1 MRRLLTLSLVL
12 SALCAL
18 PLAAQAGSSFFDI
31 FTEVSVAS
39 PPYPGSSLE
48 MAVGASSSSGIIT
61 IVGRD
66 FMHLD
71 RCDSG
76 TGSPLPMEASC
87 SSSSGPGGSWAADS
101 FFDVFYDAAIGGPA
115 FAADSFF
122 DIFCDYTTAAGAP
135 AVLVTKHAEFPDG
148 DARRYFDV
156 SHSSSF
162 FDIFYE
168 VAFSPVEHHGFHL
181 HGDVCPQLS
190 VTGVRV
196 SPPTCANGQCG
207 SSLTLQV
214 DLHNDLAC
222 VRCKTSDCA
231 GLIMRI
237 GQTGDSLGDPV
248 AEQAA
253 SWGSVKSLYR

>member
-1 MRRLLTLSLVL
+1 MRRMLTLSCVL

-18 PLAAQAGSSFFDI
+18 PLVAQAGSSFFDI

-39 PPYPGSSLE
+39 PPYPGGSLE

-76 TGSPLPMEASC
+76 TGSQLPMYASC
-87 SSSSGPGGSWAADS
+87 SSSTGPGGSWAADS
-101 FFDVFYDAAIGGPA
+101 FFDIFYDTAIGGPS

-122 DIFCDYTTAAGAP
+122 DIFCDYTTATGAP
-135 AVLVTKHAEFPDG
+135 AALVPMHPEFPEG

-156 SHSSSF
+156 SHAGSF

-168 VAFSPVEHHGFHL
+168 VAFSPSEHHGFHL
-181 HGDVCPQLS
+181 HGEVCPLLS
-190 VTGVRV
+190 VTDVRV
-196 SPPTCANGQCG
+196 GPPTCPNGQCG
-207 SSLTLQV
+207 SSLALQV
-214 DLHNDLAC
+214 DLHNDMTCASC
-222 VRCKTSDCA
+222 MTSDCA

-253 SWGSVKSLYR
+253 SWGSVKTLYR